1 MELILIVAA
10 LLLLDILAMRFGVD
24 SRILDVRDYQ
34 PQMAYV
40 APVPMPLDTSRTSLR
55 VRVADGLRAL
65 AVRIEPAAC
74 APGRTPAR
82 HAMST

>member
-1 MELILIVAA
+1 
-10 LLLLDILAMRFGVD
+10 
-24 SRILDVRDYQ
+24 
-34 PQMAYV
+34 MAYV